1 MNRNYTFCVITKVP
15 SCKEGGNLYDSLL
28 VKDSKEESEDGF
40 PTYRETDYDE
50 DLEKIDGKD
59 LIWARRQVFELGEI
73 LILDGEY
80 GREVAGRGRKPSK
93 WFVEC
98 KHFDNLEHAVE
109 CANSL

>member
-1 MNRNYTFCVITKVP
+1 MTKNYTYGVITKIP

-28 VKDSKEESEDGF
+28 VKDNKGESEDGF

-50 DLEKIDGKD
+50 DLEKIDSKD
-59 LIWARRQVFELGEI
+59 LIWSRRQVFELGEI

-80 GREVAGRGRKPSK
+80 GREVCGKGRKPSK

-98 KHFDNLEHAVE
+98 KHFSNLEESVE